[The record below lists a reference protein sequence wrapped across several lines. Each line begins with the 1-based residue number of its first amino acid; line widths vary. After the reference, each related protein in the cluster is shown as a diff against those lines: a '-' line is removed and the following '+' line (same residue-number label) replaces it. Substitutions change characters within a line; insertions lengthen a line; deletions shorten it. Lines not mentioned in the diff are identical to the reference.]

1 MLEGKQKD
9 GQGDPEDAP
18 AEPEK
23 EVTVVQRALPQ
34 ALFEPNPLEGCLWEP
49 PVTWKGSRWAC
60 SRAGAMSS
68 QTCPGQLQATTLL
81 FKGFIKE

>member
-1 MLEGKQKD
+1 MDRVTLEMLPPSQRRRSRWSS
-9 GQGDPEDAP
+9 
-18 AEPEK
+18 
-23 EVTVVQRALPQ
+23 VVVQPALPQ